1 MKAILKQKEMSIL
14 AIVILVSII
23 LSTISPVFLTVGN
36 WLDIIEGNAVIG
48 ILAIGM
54 TLIIITSDIDVSVA
68 AVTTAVAVSIGYFFQ
83 FLPDSWIS
91 VLLIFLFAPL
101 IGLVM
106 GLFNGLLVSKIEI
119 PAIVV
124 TLGTLNIIAGLVLYI
139 TNGNYINSTNFP
151 SSFMTFANFELLGIP
166 ILVYLLGL
174 VAIGTWFILKHTLI
188 GRSVLAIGGNAQSSV
203 RVGIDYKKVKL
214 FVFAYMGVLAG
225 IAAIAQTAYTKAV
238 DPNGMLGLELTVI
251 AAVVLGGANIHGGRG
266 SIHGTLLGV
275 LLLAI
280 MQNGMI
286 LARIDTYWQN
296 VVTGAIIVI
305 AVSYDQISYK
315 RSQDKLAKIEVE
327 EA

>member
-1 MKAILKQKEMSIL
+1 MKELLKQKEISIL
-14 AIVILVSII
+14 AIILLIGAV
-23 LSTISPVFLTVGN
+23 LSFVSPVFLTVGN
-36 WLDIIEGNAVIG
+36 FLDIIEGNVVLG

-68 AVTTAVAVSIGYFFQ
+68 AVTTAVAVSIGYLFTY
-83 FLPDSWIS
+83 LPDSWIS
-91 VLLIFLFAPL
+91 VLLLFLIAPV

-106 GLFNGLLVSKIEI
+106 GLVNGLLVSIIEI

-124 TLGTLNIIAGLVLYI
+124 TLGTLNIIAGIVLYI
-139 TNGNYINSTNFP
+139 TNGNYINSTSFP
-151 SSFMTFANFELLGIP
+151 TSFMEFANYELLGIP
-166 ILVYLLGL
+166 ILIYLLAI
-174 VAIGTWFILKHTLI
+174 VAIGTWYILKHTLI
-188 GRSVLAIGGNAQSSV
+188 GRSVLAIGGNTQSSV

-266 SIHGTLLGV
+266 SVHGTLLGV

-305 AVSYDQISYK
+305 AVSYDHISYK

-327 EA
+327 A